1 MSVAINSRYIC
12 DANGKVTEVVLPL
25 VEFEA
30 LRQLAARYLSEWRE
44 LAEINGGTHEAEL
57 SAATMTQIAL
67 RGGAFDWLKNEP
79 DLYTDEDGEAV

>member
-44 LAEINGGTHEAEL
+44 LAEINGGMPEAEL
-57 SAATMTQIAL
+57 AAAAMTQIAL
-67 RGGAFDWLKNEP
+67 RGGAFDWLKDEP